1 MQSAL
6 THGVTNHI
14 VIWVMSLDFITGKE
28 IKVQVKWLIQGET
41 RIFLV
46 LGLNE
51 KEFRMQNF

>member
-1 MQSAL
+1 MQSDL
-6 THGVTNHI
+6 THGVTNQI

-28 IKVQVKWLIQGET
+28 IKIQVKWLIQGEP

-51 KEFRMQNF
+51 EELITQNF